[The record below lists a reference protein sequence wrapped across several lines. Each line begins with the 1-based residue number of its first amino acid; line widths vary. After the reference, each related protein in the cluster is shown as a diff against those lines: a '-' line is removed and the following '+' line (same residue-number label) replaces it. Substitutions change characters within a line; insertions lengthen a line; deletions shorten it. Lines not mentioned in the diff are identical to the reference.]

1 MKKVLAML
9 LSAVMVLSMAACAS
23 QPAAT
28 DAAPAATEAAAPAAT
43 EAAAPAAA
51 PAAEASGEK
60 DIVKIVLEDSISTV
74 NIQRFNASLD
84 FWALEP
90 LNGFLVAFNEN
101 MEIVPYL
108 AESWDVIGDKEI
120 KFVLKDAKFHNGN
133 PVTANDVKFTIDYVK
148 NEANGCTQLYE
159 DAKVIKEV
167 QVAGD
172 KEFTLVL
179 DQAFP
184 RIFELLS
191 NLAIYN
197 EAAIDTIESAPVGCG
212 PFKFAEWD
220 QDQYL
225 KMEKNTDFWEAGK
238 PACDGLEFYFI
249 PEYNTSRTALLA
261 GEVDAILYAD
271 PTDIEALAGIP
282 NVKTYSKAITG
293 AQFIEFDTTEPPFDD
308 VRVRQAVN
316 YAVDRAGII
325 QPIYNG
331 NGTVLYSFFDNT
343 PYENEYFKIERD
355 VEKAK
360 QLLAEAGYANG
371 LEVALLAPNT
381 ATEGPMAELIAAQLA
396 DAGIKCTAD
405 KKDVTTFLDQWGKKD
420 FEMAICGATGAG
432 DPDYPT
438 YKYTVTN
445 GSSNHS
451 SWSNAKYDELMEK
464 GRSCYALEE
473 RKPCYDEASKI
484 CAEETPWI
492 ILCIENRTAALASNI
507 EGFIMKAN
515 LKYDFKEIHHN

>member
-1 MKKVLAML
+1 MKKALAIL
-9 LSAVMVLSMAACAS
+9 LSSIMVLSLAACAS

-28 DAAPAATEAAAPAAT
+28 TAAAPAAT
-43 EAAAPAAA
+43 EAAPAATTAA
-51 PAAEASGEK
+51 PAAPAEK

-74 NIQRFNASLD
+74 NIHNYSATLD

-90 LNGFLVAFNEN
+90 LNGFLVAFNED
-101 MEIVPYL
+101 MEIIPYL

-120 KFVLKDAKFHNGN
+120 KFVLKDAKFHNGD
-133 PVTANDVKFTIDYVK
+133 PVKASDVKFTVDYVK
-148 NEANGCTQLYE
+148 NESNGCKLYE

-167 QVAGD
+167 QIAND
-172 KEFTLVL
+172 KEFTIVL

-191 NLAIYN
+191 NFAILD
-197 EAAIDTIESAPVGCG
+197 EAAMGTMDSAPVGCG
-212 PFKFAEWD
+212 PFKFNSWD

-225 KMEKNTDFWEAGK
+225 KLDKNPDFWDAAK

-271 PTDIEALAGIP
+271 PTDIEALAGFP
-282 NVKTYSKAITG
+282 SVKTYSKAITG

-316 YAVDRAGII
+316 YAVDREGII

-331 NGTVLYSFFDNT
+331 NGTVLYSFLDNT
-343 PYENEYFKIERD
+343 PYENEYFKVTRD

-371 LEVALLAPNT
+371 LEVSILAPNT

-396 DAGIKCTAD
+396 DAGIKCVAD
-405 KKDVTTFLDQWGKKD
+405 KKDVATFLDQWDKKD
-420 FEMAICGATGAG
+420 FEMAICGDTGAG
-432 DPDYPT
+432 DPDFPT
-438 YKYTVTN
+438 YKYTVSY

-451 SWSNAKYDELMEK
+451 SWSNAEYDELMEK
-464 GRSCYALEE
+464 GRACYSLEE
-473 RKPCYDEASKI
+473 RKPIYDAASKI

-492 ILCIENRTAALASNI
+492 ILCIENRTAALATDI
-507 EGFIMKAN
+507 EGFIMKPN
-515 LKYDFKEIHHN
+515 LRYDFKEIHHK